1 MAEMR
6 NVICVVI
13 DGLQPAF
20 LGAYGNTWIATP
32 ALDRLASESFVC
44 DTALADT
51 LDLARIYRGFW
62 HGLPAIWPDA
72 EPADSPS
79 LIDRAAQAG
88 WHTALLTD
96 DRQVAELPAAANF
109 SQRTLLAVDDPSRP
123 GPSRPGASQPAAEVD
138 ETAAVRFMAEASR
151 LLNEVRQPF
160 FLWMHTRGLFGP
172 WDAPYALRAQ
182 YADEEDPPPPAW
194 LTPDWRELGADLD
207 PDELLG
213 LMHAYA
219 GQVSLWD
226 ECLGTWLEQFR
237 SHPAARNTLVVF
249 LSPRGYPLG
258 EHRQVGRIVPDL
270 YGESVQLAWWWR
282 FPDGLGAPARTPAL
296 VLPADLSPTISE
308 WLDWPVAARPTGG
321 HSLLP
326 LARWEQFAVREA
338 AVLTTGPDQWALRT
352 PAWHLV
358 ASGAGDAQSVEL
370 YAKPGDRYEVN
381 DVFIRA
387 PEIAAGLAQE
397 LQRARS
403 TATAEL
409 SGLDP
414 ALVTVVD

>member
-1 MAEMR
+1 MAEVR

-32 ALDRLASESFVC
+32 GLDRLAAESFVC

-51 LDLARIYRGFW
+51 LDLARVYRGFW
-62 HGLPAIWPDA
+62 QGLPALWPDA
-72 EPADSPS
+72 EKVDAPS
-79 LIDRAAQAG
+79 LIDRAGQAG

-96 DRQVAELPAAANF
+96 DRQVAELPAAAGF
-109 SQRTLLAVDDPSRP
+109 SQRTLLAVDEMPR
-123 GPSRPGASQPAAEVD
+123 PAAEVD
-138 ETAAVRFMAEASR
+138 EPAAVRFMAEASR
-151 LLNEVRQPF
+151 CLTEARQPF
-160 FLWMHTRGLFGP
+160 FLWMHTRGLFGA

-182 YADEEDPPPPAW
+182 YADEEDPAPPAW
-194 LTPDWRELGADLD
+194 LAPEWRELGGEID

-213 LMHAYA
+213 LVHAYA

-226 ECLGTWLEQFR
+226 ACLGTWLDEFR
-237 SHPAARNTLVVF
+237 AHPAARDTLVVF

-258 EHRQVGRIVPDL
+258 EHRHVGRIAPDL
-270 YGESVQLAWWWR
+270 YGESVQLVWWWR
-282 FPDGLGAPARTPAL
+282 FPDGLGAPARTQAL
-296 VLPADLSPTISE
+296 VLPADLSPTIAQ
-308 WLDWPVAARPTGG
+308 WLDWPAAARPTGG

-326 LARWEQFAVREA
+326 VARWDQSAVREA
-338 AVLTTGPDQWALRT
+338 AVLTAGPDHWALRT
-352 PAWHLV
+352 PAWHLL
-358 ASGAGDAQSVEL
+358 ASGAGDAPRVEL

-381 DVFIRA
+381 DVAIRA
-387 PEIAAGLAQE
+387 PEIVAGLGQQ

-409 SGLDP
+409 TGLDS
-414 ALVTVVD
+414 ALVTVVE